1 LPLEGRPD
9 RPNSQ
14 AAAGRLARI
23 GAPAGSAQVVRV
35 VEIETADPAL
45 QGGMTWTTTLRDA
58 GGGAEVI
65 GLQGLPRG
73 LARPTTSS
81 AGRGRSSRRRDRK
94 EWP

>member
-1 LPLEGRPD
+1 LLASARLP
-9 RPNSQ
+9 
-14 AAAGRLARI
+14 
-23 GAPAGSAQVVRV
+23 GSAQVVRV

-58 GGGAEVI
+58 DGGTEVI

-73 LARPTTSS
+73 VARPTTSS
-81 AGRGRSSRRRDRK
+81 AGRERSSRRRDRK